1 TAFGSRALPGPETDV
16 GRELREWRAALV
28 ADLGGEDAISTQQRA
43 LVEMAVATR
52 LLVSSVDGYLFSM
65 PALVDRRHRRLWPV
79 VRERQT
85 LVNQLQSI
93 LRDLGLEWTCPRPAN
108 TPDVGVSPRGG

>member
-1 TAFGSRALPGPETDV
+1 
-16 GRELREWRAALV
+16 
-28 ADLGGEDAISTQQRA
+28 
-43 LVEMAVATR
+43 
-52 LLVSSVDGYLFSM
+52 SSVDGYLVSM

-108 TPDVGVSPRGG
+108 TPDVGVSPRGGCSDAEEGGGQGSESPTTAIVHAVVQGRGRRLGATG

>member
-1 TAFGSRALPGPETDV
+1 MKPPSSPWASKRPYQRTGLYAAQRCLAAFGSRALPGPETDV

-43 LVEMAVATR
+43 LIEMAVATR

-65 PALVDRRHRRLWPV
+65 PALVDRRHRRLW
-79 VRERQT
+79 
-85 LVNQLQSI
+85 
-93 LRDLGLEWTCPRPAN
+93 G
-108 TPDVGVSPRGG
+108 VGSLKG